1 MWKTIILFAAFFVI
15 LILTGII
22 TKKSIVNQHNEE
34 LEQMDR
40 NQFNYTLGSNY
51 SYKNSNIE
59 KVLSLDGKREVSVK
73 IWSFNVL
80 GDLSIR
86 LFSSDGEAYIEREGK
101 NMDDSMSFT
110 LKKGSYLL
118 GVKCNHAILGGYL
131 LGFRNIDDLSSPVV
145 MDSLGRAKKNP
156 RGNENL
162 MLFW

>member
-1 MWKTIILFAAFFVI
+1 MWKTIILIAAFFVI

-34 LEQMDR
+34 LEEMDR

-59 KVLSLDGKREVSVK
+59 KVISLNGNRKISVK

-86 LFSSDGEAYIEREGK
+86 LFGSDGDVYIEREGK
-101 NMDDSMSFT
+101 NMNDSMSFK

-118 GVKCNHAILGGYL
+118 GVKCNHTFLGGYL
-131 LGFRNIDDLSSPVV
+131 LGFRNIDDLSSPVI
-145 MDSLGRAKKNP
+145 MDSLGRGKNTP
-156 RGNENL
+156 RENENL